1 MKVVIKKW
9 GNSASVRIPAAVMA
23 AARLTLDSAVDVR
36 EEDGRII
43 VEPIQT
49 PTYDLDRLLDAITT
63 KNLHSEIDFGEPMG
77 KEAL

>member
-23 AARLTLDSAVDVR
+23 AARLTLDASVDVR
-36 EEDGRII
+36 EEGGRII
-43 VEPIQT
+43 VEPIRA
-49 PTYDLDRLLDAITT
+49 PTYELDRLLDAITAE
-63 KNLHSEIDFGEPMG
+63 NLHSEIDFGEPMG